1 MPDSNSFTRSDALG
15 YDLDAASRLGNS
27 PLRPGLDSDRRFAA
41 TSHVAIH
48 SHVLTPGFLVTCS
61 VVCPERPIVP
71 QKTVCY
77 QEQRCRALSFF
88 CLY

>member
-1 MPDSNSFTRSDALG
+1 MPDSNSSTRSDALG
-15 YDLDAASRLGNS
+15 YMPPDM
-27 PLRPGLDSDRRFAA
+27 
-41 TSHVAIH
+41 
-48 SHVLTPGFLVTCS
+48 GFLVTCS

-77 QEQRCRALSFF
+77 LEQRCRALSFF